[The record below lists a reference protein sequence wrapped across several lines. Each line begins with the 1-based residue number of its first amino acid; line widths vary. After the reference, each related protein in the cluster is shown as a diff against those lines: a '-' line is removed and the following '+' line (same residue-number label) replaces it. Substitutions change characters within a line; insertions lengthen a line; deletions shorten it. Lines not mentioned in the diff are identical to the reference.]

1 MILNCLVVGAGGALG
16 AVMRY
21 LFCLLPLKPQNGFP
35 LTTLGVNLI
44 GAFCLG
50 LIITLAGRNAD
61 FNPRL
66 LLFLKIGLCGGF
78 TTFSTFSMEA
88 MSLLQEGKIIVAVSY
103 MALSVVL
110 CVSAI
115 AAAQAIV

>member
-1 MILNCLVVGAGGALG
+1 
-16 AVMRY
+16 MRY
-21 LFCLLPLKPQNGFP
+21 LFSLLPIRPKNGFP
-35 LTTLGVNLI
+35 VTTLGVNLV

-50 LIITLAGRNAD
+50 LIITLSGRKAD
-61 FNPRL
+61 FDPRL

-88 MSLLQEGKIIVAVSY
+88 MSLLQEGKLIVAFSY
-103 MALSVVL
+103 MAISVVL

-115 AAAQAIV
+115 AIAQAIV